1 MSRAPL
7 DFLAFGHVHRLE
19 CGHCF
24 NYNGLEYMGYTGGF
38 DPVAGFPPAGLSF
51 AVLRSWLVLNVFS
64 VRQCCEE
71 PGRVFIWI
79 VPTMTVSCS
88 RGLLKYSQA
97 LQ

>member
-24 NYNGLEYMGYTGGF
+24 NYNGLEYKGYTGGF

-51 AVLRSWLVLNVFS
+51 AVLRSWLVLNVFRF
-64 VRQCCEE
+64 VNAVKNQ
-71 PGRVFIWI
+71 GRCLFG
-79 VPTMTVSCS
+79 SF
-88 RGLLKYSQA
+88 Q
-97 LQ
+97 Q